1 MNDGGWYFRWDRK
14 KRSLSG
20 RHLRKG
26 LNGAKESKPLDFG
39 ETSFPERENIKF
51 KELETAKFLGKFV
64 KKQGVQ
70 CEWIKGSKEKCMTK

>member
-1 MNDGGWYFRWDRK
+1 M
-14 KRSLSG
+14 
-20 RHLRKG
+20 RKG

-70 CEWIKGSKEKCMTK
+70 CE